1 MRLADISQFES
12 LMWKT
17 SYVSVNN
24 SAAAKML
31 LDYDKAMQS
40 LHFCKKFIKDMQKS
54 EDNGEFVPSSM
65 IAEMYQAKEKSE
77 ADIAEIEANLVEQI
91 TNEPLDIWDRK
102 IFSRLSS
109 DAREKLRDVLDDE
122 VIQRVMEMQSEALKE
137 LDEGLAE
144 VKSEDTVSE
153 AESVKETKPAESDKE
168 EPEVELE
175 EPEKKQSGDNY
186 GLDVSSTEG

>member
-1 MRLADISQFES
+1 MGLADISKFES
-12 LMWKT
+12 LMQNTK
-17 SYVSVNN
+17 SVSVHN

-40 LHFCKKFIKDMQKS
+40 LHFCKKYIKDMQKA
-54 EDNGEFVPSSM
+54 EDDGEFVPSSM
-65 IAEMYQAKEKSE
+65 IAEMYQAKERSE

-102 IFSRLSS
+102 VFSRLSS
-109 DAREKLRDVLDDE
+109 DARDKLRDVLDDD

-144 VKSEDTVSE
+144 VSE
-153 AESVKETKPAESDKE
+153 AKPAESVPEKTE
-168 EPEVELE
+168 AEP
-175 EPEKKQSGDNY
+175 EPEKEEGEAEEQEQASKSDDNY

>member
-1 MRLADISQFES
+1 MGLADISKFES
-12 LMWKT
+12 LMQNTKN
-17 SYVSVNN
+17 VSVHN

-40 LHFCKKFIKDMQKS
+40 LHFCKKYIKDMQKA
-54 EDNGEFVPSSM
+54 EDDGEFVPSSM
-65 IAEMYQAKEKSE
+65 IAEMYQAKERSE
-77 ADIAEIEANLVEQI
+77 SDIAEIEANLVEQI

-102 IFSRLSS
+102 VFSRLSS
-109 DAREKLRDVLDDE
+109 DARDKLRDVLDDD

-144 VKSEDTVSE
+144 VSE
-153 AESVKETKPAESDKE
+153 AKPAKSAPEKTE
-168 EPEVELE
+168 AEP
-175 EPEKKQSGDNY
+175 EPEKEEGEAEEQVSKSDDNY